1 MCKTAQYVCRER
13 ERDRLL
19 FDVPPIRTWRVI
31 RSAEAKSGLASAAL
45 KGLRPMRALLLSLS
59 LAKRKSLR
67 QLAFSRSGPLT
78 MREPPACKRGYIVT
92 RAFLLS
98 LSLSFFWREWLS
110 LSKQTRGRALLLV
123 EPTKEKNK
131 KKKRQISFHAGRNL
145 SCLPLSLLT
154 HSLPNDPGWRR
165 HLRKQSRADRR

>member
-1 MCKTAQYVCRER
+1 
-13 ERDRLL
+13 
-19 FDVPPIRTWRVI
+19 
-31 RSAEAKSGLASAAL
+31 
-45 KGLRPMRALLLSLS
+45 
-59 LAKRKSLR
+59 
-67 QLAFSRSGPLT
+67 